1 MTGWLQILIAL
12 NDFFSWSFMQQKSV
26 QIKALTLTVFASE
39 KEAEQTAATSQ
50 HVKMV
55 GYGFTYR

>member
-39 KEAEQTAATSQ
+39 EAEQTAATSQ